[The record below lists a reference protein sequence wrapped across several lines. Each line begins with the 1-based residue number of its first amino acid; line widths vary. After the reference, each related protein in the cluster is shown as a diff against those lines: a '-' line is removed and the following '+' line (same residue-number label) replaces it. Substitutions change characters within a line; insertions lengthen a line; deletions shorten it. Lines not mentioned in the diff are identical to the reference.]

1 MSNVYGYPAVHHMSR
16 SHYGPSREYL
26 RLEAPPVSSRRA
38 RYIDEQMRAQA
49 VADERAA
56 AGELLEGL
64 DDATLDEQSAALRDA
79 LGSLVEAGANEL
91 IRRAKFD
98 EETTKQEQSAERRK
112 YREATRRAREEC
124 LMGWSLMYGD
134 SSTNNTST
142 VYIGDTTG
150 WVCGDHCAYFDWDW
164 SLRVTWQCS
173 LVWLIVTSAGLFLSQ
188 AMRWGNTSVERF
200 KRQLH
205 VAEGYTRGSYLYLG
219 FVIVASLYQCCSFA
233 YESYTWNT
241 HTVPYMLNFF
251 IAILYGLETV
261 ILWLL
266 HITQGMGVFLKHS
279 VSSIFIAVFVVVSVI
294 GQSIWVDD
302 FGLKTWFSFSFFA
315 SLRVFQN
322 WQLFLASAGFHSSG
336 INMQIVNV
344 CIGAVCWVYF
354 TSCLVMTLENLE
366 DPHWLLVLQPTPK
379 SWTLTSSFYFIM
391 VTISTVGYG
400 DLSPNTALGRVVAIW
415 TILGGIAAF
424 SYAVNKLLE
433 VYGLTRSGRGRYSL
447 KRRYRHIVV
456 AGTPSTEMLKDFL
469 SEIYHPDHA
478 DDSEDLE
485 VVLLFPGQGSVMQ
498 SMSEYLRQKENV
510 HMRSRVYTLQGSLLE
525 TTDMRRI
532 AATQAEAF
540 FILPNISSSN
550 PVQEDTE
557 NLVRVFSIRRYN
569 PTARIIVLL
578 HKAEHRD
585 ILGSEMLLGPTA
597 SPEVE
602 DDNASEITTLICID
616 QFKLELIG
624 KTCQV
629 PGLSSL
635 ICNLCTSVSD
645 KEEPEGTPQ
654 WLKEYDAGLGNEL
667 YEVASPTKLTPFGR
681 CCLDVL
687 NRSENQD
694 VYLIGLVERNIGDK
708 GGKSI
713 TINPG
718 SNYIVT
724 DVEEKTGV
732 YGVFI
737 ASDRDAI
744 VQKESRRRLEYSES
758 DEEMSVA
765 SSLGDPLGRGS
776 NRNLS
781 QFDTAGSM
789 RRRGAAKG
797 GAGEPLKMSKS
808 VHDIMELAKEANFHM
823 MSIAQL
829 ARSPPNIKQLVFL
842 DKLEKASK
850 VPPAAPEDVLA
861 LGGHVILA
869 VAGGGSEARGGES
882 AKIGL
887 EYFVS
892 PMRATYFS
900 EAVPIVVLAPF
911 IPMDWNTVARFPE
924 VYFVQGSALSL
935 FDLERANFRQAA
947 TILVFQLGS
956 TQPSGAAQDPYMV
969 DAEAI
974 FTVRLIENHLPRDSE
989 TVVVVELVFDENYHY
1004 LPQSSRLTGRPVSHD
1019 SDHRASST
1027 DSSSS
1032 DEECDRRGSGHRE
1045 TGFFRGSLRQFKRSK
1060 TCRAST
1066 IIMRMILTVQLTI
1079 HTSITLKIR
1088 PKPQKCAPQRTIG
1101 NRQRLA
1107 QPEEYFR
1114 QPRFACGQLFVGS
1127 VVTSLVANTFY
1138 NPSLA
1143 LLVQQMI
1150 SSRILMVLLPSAWAG
1165 RAYLDLFQHLILDRN
1180 LLAIG
1185 LFRAAEADQFL
1196 EFIGNVSRL
1205 K

>member
-1 MSNVYGYPAVHHMSR
+1 MSN
-16 SHYGPSREYL
+16 
-26 RLEAPPVSSRRA
+26 
-38 RYIDEQMRAQA
+38 I
-49 VADERAA
+49 
-56 AGELLEGL
+56 
-64 DDATLDEQSAALRDA
+64 
-79 LGSLVEAGANEL
+79 
-91 IRRAKFD
+91 
-98 EETTKQEQSAERRK
+98 
-112 YREATRRAREEC
+112 
-124 LMGWSLMYGD
+124 
-134 SSTNNTST
+134 TST
-142 VYIGDTTG
+142 IDIGDGDG
-150 WVCGDHCAYFDWDW
+150 WVCGHHCALFDWDW
-164 SLRVTWQCS
+164 GIRVIWQCF
-173 LVWLIVTSAGLFLSQ
+173 LVWLIVTSAGLFLTQ
-188 AMRWGNTSVERF
+188 AMRWGNTSLEKF

-219 FVIVASLYQCCSFA
+219 FVIVGSLYQCCIFA
-233 YESYTWNT
+233 QQSYTWHI
-241 HTVPYMLNFF
+241 HTFSYSINFF
-251 IAILYGLETV
+251 IAVLYGLET
-261 ILWLL
+261 IMLWLL
-266 HITQGMGVFLKHS
+266 YITQGTAVFLKHS
-279 VSSIFIAVFVVVSVI
+279 ISSVLIAVFVVVSVV

-302 FGLKTWFSFSFFA
+302 YGLKTWFSFAFFA

-322 WQLFLASAGFHSSG
+322 WHLFLASAGFHSAG

-366 DPHWLLVLQPTPK
+366 DPKWLLVLQPTPR

-400 DLSPNTALGRVVAIW
+400 DLSPSTVLGRVVAIW

-469 SEIYHPDHA
+469 SEIYHSDHA

-525 TTDMRRI
+525 AADMRRI
-532 AATQAEAF
+532 GATQAEAF
-540 FILPNISSSN
+540 FIVPSIFSSN
-550 PVQEDTE
+550 PVQDDTE
-557 NLVRVFSIRRYN
+557 NLVRVFSVRRYN

-578 HKAEHRD
+578 HKAEHKD
-585 ILGSEMLLGPTA
+585 ILGSEMLSGA
-597 SPEVE
+597 SPDVE
-602 DDNASEITTLICID
+602 GEDTSELATLICID

-629 PGLSSL
+629 PGFSSL

-645 KEEPEGTPQ
+645 TESPEGTPQ
-654 WLKEYDAGLGNEL
+654 WLREYDAGLGNEL
-667 YEVASPTKLTPFGR
+667 YEVPLSPAYYGQQFGR

-687 NRSENQD
+687 NRSENHD
-694 VYLIGLVERNIGDK
+694 VYLIGLVEGSAGDN
-708 GGKSI
+708 GGKLI

-718 SNYIVT
+718 ADYLVVDSDEN
-724 DVEEKTGV
+724 TGV
-732 YGVFI
+732 YGIFI

-744 VQKESRRRLEYSES
+744 VQKGRRRRSADPGDDYSEEVS
-758 DEEMSVA
+758 EA
-765 SSLGDPLGRGS
+765 STLSDPLGRPHENASYKLG
-776 NRNLS
+776 
-781 QFDTAGSM
+781 TAE
-789 RRRGAAKG
+789 RKQRRGATKNSAK
-797 GAGEPLKMSKS
+797 LRMSESMNK
-808 VHDIMELAKEANFHM
+808 IATLAKEANFHM

-829 ARSPPNIKQLVFL
+829 ARTPPNIKQLVFL

-861 LGGHVILA
+861 QGGHVILA
-869 VAGGGSEARGGES
+869 VAGGASAAREGES

-887 EYFVS
+887 EHFVS
-892 PMRATYFS
+892 PMRAAYFA
-900 EAVPIVVLAPF
+900 EAIPIVVLAPF

-947 TILVFQLGS
+947 TILVSQLGS
-956 TQPSGAAQDPYMV
+956 TKPSGSAQDPYMV

-974 FTVRLIENHLPRDSE
+974 FTVRLIENHLPKGSE

-1004 LPQSSRLTGRPVSHD
+1004 LPHSANLHAQAGTGDPVPEP
-1019 SDHRASST
+1019 ST
-1027 DSSSS
+1027 DA
-1032 DEECDRRGSGHRE
+1032 
-1045 TGFFRGSLRQFKRSK
+1045 TPTVVLPIRQAKY
-1060 TCRAST
+1060 
-1066 IIMRMILTVQLTI
+1066 
-1079 HTSITLKIR
+1079 
-1088 PKPQKCAPQRTIG
+1088 
-1101 NRQRLA
+1101 A

-1114 QPRFACGQLFVGS
+1114 QPRFACGQLYVGS

-1143 LLVQQMI
+1143 QLVQQMI
-1150 SSRILMVLLPSAWAG
+1150 SSRILMVILPTAWAG
-1165 RAYLDLFQHLILDRN
+1165 RSYLDLFQHLILDRN

-1185 LFRAAEADQFL
+1185 LFRTAEPASVRPTSAGAASTGTDTRPNTSSSQESQYRSHSYVYTAPTAMTLLVETDQILCVCVPTSDDAEIEDLFETDEAALDMA
-1196 EFIGNVSRL
+1196 I
-1205 K
+1205 